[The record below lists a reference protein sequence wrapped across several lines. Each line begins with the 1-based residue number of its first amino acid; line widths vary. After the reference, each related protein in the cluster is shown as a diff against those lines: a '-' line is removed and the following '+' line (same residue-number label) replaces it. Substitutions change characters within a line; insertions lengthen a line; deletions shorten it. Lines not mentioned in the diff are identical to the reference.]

1 MNTPS
6 DQQLLRD
13 YAERRSE
20 PAFAELVRRH
30 IDLVHSAALR
40 RVGDPHLAQDVTQST
55 FAALAQNART
65 LADHPVLSGWLH
77 RTTQNLATNLIRTNT
92 RRQSREQEAATM
104 TQLLSPSPEANW
116 QDIAPQLDAA
126 FDELEAD
133 DRDAVLLRY
142 FEKKSAHEMAT
153 QLGISDD
160 AAQKRV
166 SRAVERLREL
176 IAKRGVTV
184 GASALVAVV
193 TANAVQAAPVGLA
206 LTISTAIAL
215 TGPTLATTATV
226 TATKALAMTALQK
239 TIVTATIVVLAGVAI
254 YEARQASTLRQ
265 QIRALQT
272 QQASLAA
279 QLQRLSDTNQPIA
292 LPGNSS
298 PRSDLQEV
306 LRLRA
311 TVARLRRE
319 ADELS
324 AAAREA
330 MTFQARVLDV
340 LSNTPPVRTFV
351 ATAVADLPWDHTVAT
366 GGWKTPDGKR
376 AFVFATVRR
385 GEGAGQVNISSTVI
399 EYTEAGARESGFSGF
414 YDENTQTP
422 KGTFTLDAK
431 QTADVLQHAQDP
443 ERASVTSGLAVTTI
457 NGRMAEV
464 QTVELRQIPSGEKYT
479 TGPIIN
485 FIPTVAADGESVQ
498 IVMTAQLSYRIPL
511 PTP

>member
-13 YAERRSE
+13 YAEQRSE

-30 IDLVHSAALR
+30 IDLVYSAALR

-126 FDELEAD
+126 LDELEAD

-176 IAKRGVTV
+176 FAKRGITI
-184 GASALVAVV
+184 GASALVAAV

-226 TATKALAMTALQK
+226 TATKAVAMTALQK
-239 TIVTATIVVLAGVAI
+239 TIVTATIATLAGVGI
-254 YEARQASTLRQ
+254 YEARQTSHFREQAQTLRQ
-265 QIRALQT
+265 QQAPMANQLAGLSQALMD
-272 QQASLAA
+272 A
-279 QLQRLSDTNQPIA
+279 TNQMA
-292 LPGNSS
+292 TLREGNE
-298 PRSDLQEV
+298 RLNRNTADL
-306 LRLRA
+306 LRLRGEVGMLRKESDELKHLREA
-311 TVARLRRE
+311 NAQFASAELAASSNQNAARPQTVAKILVTRVKQPQMLSEELIRRNITAKVGDNFDQRAVDRDVQDLYALGFFSNLR
-319 ADELS
+319 
-324 AAAREA
+324 
-330 MTFQARVLDV
+330 VV
-340 LSNTPPVRTFV
+340 KSNTDAGVVLNFLLQEKPRLAAINF
-351 ATAVADLPWDHTVAT
+351 T
-366 GGWKTPDGKR
+366 GNTK
-376 AFVFATVRR
+376 F
-385 GEGAGQVNISSTVI
+385 
-399 EYTEAGARESGFSGF
+399 RETDITTILTSKIGGLLEERLLFRDAQMIQDF
-414 YDENTQTP
+414 Y
-422 KGTFTLDAK
+422 AK
-431 QTADVLQHAQDP
+431 
-443 ERASVTSGLAVTTI
+443 SGLADAKVKYSTKV
-457 NGRMAEV
+457 NEA
-464 QTVELRQIPSGEKYT
+464 LGE
-479 TGPIIN
+479 
-485 FIPTVAADGESVQ
+485 GEAIFEISE
-498 IVMTAQLSYRIPL
+498 
-511 PTP
+511 